1 MDLYLIDDAIEEL
14 EQAETNFA
22 NCERLADL
30 YIIKEHFKKYP
41 PVLRGLY
48 DSVESELND
57 IAPQYKKF
65 VETKRQYQLGN
76 ATKESV
82 LASMNLVSEEISQFI
97 KILYSSTDTKEERE
111 IIRKMVYDLSRTYS
125 K

>member
-1 MDLYLIDDAIEEL
+1 MNLYLIDDAIEEL

-30 YIIKEHFKKYP
+30 YIIKEHYKKYP
-41 PVLRGLY
+41 PVLKGLY
-48 DSVESELND
+48 DDVDKELND
-57 IAPQYKKF
+57 IAPQYRKY
-65 VETKRQYQLGN
+65 VDIKRQYQLGDT
-76 ATKESV
+76 TKESV
-82 LASMNLVSEEISQFI
+82 LASMNLVAEEITQFI

-111 IIRKMVYDLSRTYS
+111 ILRKMIYDLNRAYS